1 LLLRTWRHQILVLA
15 IAVIGTTVY
24 LEYLTPHLKTP
35 ATVVST
41 LGISLSFF
49 IGFLNS
55 HAHDR
60 WMQARAGFG
69 GVQRGCR
76 NFARMVLAYIAAQE
90 EGDEDRE
97 ARALQKRLIHRQIAV
112 IQATKARLRSDRA
125 EGYLEYLD
133 DDDVAGIKGKSHVP
147 LAILLLQARTLHD
160 AVRSNHLDS
169 YRMMGINAALND
181 TTAAIATCDRIHG
194 TPFFPFY
201 LTIVRSAVWAF
212 LVVFPMAIADA
223 AGYWAILYTFLIGM
237 IFTWLVDS
245 AYGLMKPFEPIHS
258 GVAID
263 DLTRTTEIDL
273 LQQLGEQEIPQ
284 PVAPVD
290 GVYLT

>member
-1 LLLRTWRHQILVLA
+1 VLVV
-15 IAVIGTTVY
+15 AVVGTTVY

-76 NFARMVLAYIAAQE
+76 DLARMVLAFISAG
-90 EGDEDRE
+90 GDGDDDRE
-97 ARALQKRLIHRQIAV
+97 NRALQKRLIYRQIAV

-125 EGYLEYLD
+125 EGDPKYLD
-133 DDDVAGIKGKSHVP
+133 DDDVAEIKGKSHVP

-160 AVRSNHLDS
+160 AVRSNHLDN
-169 YRMMGINAALND
+169 YRMMGINGALND

-201 LTIVRSAVWAF
+201 LTIVRWAVWAF
-212 LVVFPMAIADA
+212 LIVFPMAIADA
-223 AGYWAILYTFLIGM
+223 AGYWAILYTLLLGV

-245 AYGLMKPFEPIHS
+245 AYGLMTPFEPIHS
-258 GVAID
+258 AVALD
-263 DLTRTTEIDL
+263 DITRKTEIDL
-273 LQQLGEQEIPQ
+273 LQQLGEQKIPP